1 MSIIKR
7 ALQRELRQVQMKI
20 ASLDKTLQRMP
31 YDTATWQ
38 EQFKEYTLARES
50 GDRKVLGKRV
60 AISEQQALEFAE
72 SDKQAEPKLRK
83 LRSQLLAEEMELKDA
98 IYLSGEL
105 SDYVRVWRSKGE
117 LAQPEQ

>member
-7 ALQRELRQVQMKI
+7 AFQRELRQVQMQI
-20 ASLDKTLQRMP
+20 ASLDKILQGMP

-38 EQFKEYTLARES
+38 EQLRKFLSDMEY
-50 GDRKVLGKRV
+50 GDRKSIGERV
-60 AISEQQALEFAE
+60 ALSEQQALEFAE

-105 SDYVRVWRSKGE
+105 SDYVRVWRSKVE
-117 LAQPEQ
+117 LAKPEQ